1 MSKRKPFVE
10 SHIFKILVMVGL
22 LLLFLIPLQMIK
34 RIVYEREQRSEE
46 AAMEIAGLWGGGQA
60 VCGPIITVPYRYF
73 VKETDREGTTETR
86 TVLSKFF
93 VLPETLEIRSS
104 MTSEI
109 RSRGIYDVPVYQ
121 AGITVSGV
129 FRKPDPHDLHIN
141 PKDIFWSEAKL
152 VVELPDIRAVQSGT
166 SLLWEES
173 PLELATGY
181 GQAGIY
187 PGSLESDLPA
197 TWYKEKR
204 SSYFI
209 RLELRGARSLR
220 FIPFGKQT
228 RVHLSSDWPAP
239 SFTGA
244 YLPAAR
250 ELSDEGFTADWSVH
264 ALARNFPQSWK
275 QGDLAHQTVLESA
288 FGFDLFMPVDPYAKA
303 ERSLKYG
310 VLFVFL
316 PFLAFFLFEVFTKNR
331 LHILHYLMVGAANTV
346 FYLLLLSLSEHIG
359 FGPAYG
365 TAAAATTGLIVF
377 YAASILALR
386 RQGLTMLPVMGGLY
400 LFLYTALQ
408 SEDYALLLGSTGL
421 FLVLAAVMILT
432 RKVDWNRLGGSRSRA
447 SGRSKDPGYDKT
459 HVGDG
464 PAGSWID

>member
-1 MSKRKPFVE
+1 MSKRKPFLE
-10 SHIFKILVMVGL
+10 SHIFKILVIAGL

-46 AAMEIAGLWGGGQA
+46 AAMEIAGLWGGGQSI
-60 VCGPIITVPYRYF
+60 CGPFISVPYRYF
-73 VKETDREGTTETR
+73 VKETDREGTAETR
-86 TVLSKFF
+86 TVLSRFF
-93 VLPETLEIRSS
+93 FLPESLEIQSS

-121 AGITVSGV
+121 AGIKISGV
-129 FRKPDPHDLHIN
+129 FSKPDPEDLHIK
-141 PKDIFWSEAKL
+141 PEDIFWDEAKL

-166 SLLWEES
+166 SLLWDEN
-173 PLELATGY
+173 PLELSSGY
-181 GQAGIY
+181 GRAGFY
-187 PGSLESDLPA
+187 PGSLESDLPRN
-197 TWYKEKR
+197 WQEEKR
-204 SSYFI
+204 SGYFI
-209 RLELRGARSLR
+209 RLELRGAGSLR

-228 RVHLSSDWPAP
+228 RVHLTADWPSP
-239 SFTGA
+239 SFSGS

-250 ELSDEGFTADWSVH
+250 ELSDQGFTADWSVH
-264 ALARNFPQSWK
+264 VLARNFPQAWK
-275 QGDLAHQTVLESA
+275 QGDLTSRTVLESA

-331 LHILHYLMVGAANTV
+331 LHILHYLMVGGANTV

-365 TAAAATTGLIVF
+365 AAAAVTTGLIVF

-408 SEDYALLLGSTGL
+408 SEDYALLIGSVGL
-421 FLVLAAVMILT
+421 FLVLAAVMVLT
-432 RKVDWNRLGGSRSRA
+432 RKVDWNRLGGSLSRS
-447 SGRSKDPGYDKT
+447 
-459 HVGDG
+459 
-464 PAGSWID
+464 AGS